1 MYYVIFMAEYL
12 TDEQIRSRLRLGKSV
27 EQWLGV
33 VQEDDYT
40 ILRWLSIDKESDESF
55 SVAYF
60 ESFDEG
66 NEDFLDIYSFSLVD
80 PDEPFGVIHTFSS
93 IVDALEFAEV
103 TYKASPN
110 KYTAAGMIQE
120 EYRSKKLK
128 Y

>member
-1 MYYVIFMAEYL
+1 MMRYL
-12 TDEQIRSRLRLGKSV
+12 NKDEIQSRLRLGKSV

-33 VQEDDYT
+33 VQEADHT
-40 ILRWLSIDKESDESF
+40 ILRWLSIDKKSDESF

-66 NEDFLDIYSFSLVD
+66 NEDLLDIYAFSLVD

-93 IVDALEFAEV
+93 VADAVAFAEA

-110 KYTAAGMIQE
+110 KYILAGVIQE
-120 EYRSKKLK
+120 EYR
-128 Y
+128 YYINR

>member
-1 MYYVIFMAEYL
+1 MAKYL
-12 TDEQIRSRLRLGKSV
+12 ADDQIRARLRLGKSV

-33 VQEDDYT
+33 VKVTDYT

-66 NEDFLDIYSFSLVD
+66 NEDFLDIYAFSLVD
-80 PDEPFGVIHTFSS
+80 PDEPFGVINTFSS
-93 IVDALEFAEV
+93 IAEALEFAEL
-103 TYKASPN
+103 TYKTFPN

-120 EYRSKKLK
+120 EYRDYINS
-128 Y
+128 

>member
-1 MYYVIFMAEYL
+1 
-12 TDEQIRSRLRLGKSV
+12 V

-33 VQEDDYT
+33 VQEADHT

-66 NEDFLDIYSFSLVD
+66 NEDFLDIYAFSLVD
-80 PDEPFGVIHTFSS
+80 PDEPFGVIDTFSS
-93 IVDALEFAEV
+93 VADAVEFAEA

-120 EYRSKKLK
+120 EYRD
-128 Y
+128 YINR

>member
-1 MYYVIFMAEYL
+1 MMRYL
-12 TDEQIRSRLRLGKSV
+12 NEDEIQSRLRLGKSV

-33 VQEDDYT
+33 VQETDYT
-40 ILRWLSIDKESDESF
+40 ILRWLSIDKVSDESF

-93 IVDALEFAEV
+93 VADALEFV
-103 TYKASPN
+103 GLTYKASPH
-110 KYTAAGMIQE
+110 KYTSAGMVQE
-120 EYRSKKLK
+120 EYRDYINS
-128 Y
+128 

>member
-1 MYYVIFMAEYL
+1 MYYDIFMAKYL
-12 TDEQIRSRLRLGKSV
+12 ADDQIRARLRLGKSV

-33 VQEDDYT
+33 VQETDYT

-66 NEDFLDIYSFSLVD
+66 NEDFLDIYAFSLVD
-80 PDEPFGVIHTFSS
+80 PDEPFGVINTFSS
-93 IVDALEFAEV
+93 IAEALEFAGV
-103 TYKASPN
+103 TYKASPH

-128 Y
+128 D

>member
-12 TDEQIRSRLRLGKSV
+12 MDEQIRARLRLGKSV

-33 VQEDDYT
+33 VQEADYT
-40 ILRWLSIDKESDESF
+40 ILRWLSIDKESDESY
-55 SVAYF
+55 SVVYF

-66 NEDFLDIYSFSLVD
+66 NEDFLDIYAFSLVD

-93 IVDALEFAEV
+93 VADALEFAEA
-103 TYKASPN
+103 TYKASPH

-120 EYRSKKLK
+120 EYR
-128 Y
+128 YYINR

>member
-1 MYYVIFMAEYL
+1 MYYDIFMAEYL
-12 TDEQIRSRLRLGKSV
+12 ADDQTRARLRLGKSL

-33 VQEDDYT
+33 VRETDYT
-40 ILRWLSIDKESDESF
+40 ILRWLRIDKESEESF

-66 NEDFLDIYSFSLVD
+66 NEDFLDIYAFSLVD

-93 IVDALEFAEV
+93 IADALEFAEA

-110 KYTAAGMIQE
+110 KYISAGMIQE

-128 Y
+128 H